1 MSPETARVKS
11 AVVGVRPTSKFVPC
25 ENYGMDGGCGVN
37 GWSIVTA
44 APPSAGF
51 AGILAGFLFTGLMY
65 LFGKSQSKAL
75 PPVIALFSATFLI
88 LGLTSYLFTRVAGF
102 KGPDTLLCRRMWMEG
117 MVASG
122 MLAAGSAS
130 LVVGLSYLLS
140 EFDPNDAPYLDRLA
154 VIISGGV
161 LIGAPVLLLFTSF
174 SFYEQL
180 GISLSPLVYGAS
192 GCGVCVLLFVAFVCY
207 KLTHHS
213 AKTDTRQKWIAFTS
227 YLVASYAIIGPV
239 FASAIIRLPSEW
251 IADPYPWLFAAT
263 LVVALAFPAL
273 VMVGLAGGAAGG
285 DDNLRR
291 PEVEQSPW

>member
-1 MSPETARVKS
+1 M
-11 AVVGVRPTSKFVPC
+11 
-25 ENYGMDGGCGVN
+25 NDGCGID

-102 KGPDTLLCRRMWMEG
+102 KGSDKLLCKRMWMEG

-122 MLAAGSAS
+122 MLAAGSAA

-154 VIISGGV
+154 VIISSGV
-161 LIGAPVLLLFTSF
+161 LIGAPFLLLFTSF

-180 GISLSPLVYGAS
+180 GINLSPLVYWVS
-192 GCGVCVLLFVAFVCY
+192 GCGVSVVLFVALVCF
-207 KLTHHS
+207 KLTHRS
-213 AKTDTRQKWIAFTS
+213 AKTDTREKWIAFTS

-239 FASAIIRLPSEW
+239 FASVVIRLPSGW

-263 LVVALAFPAL
+263 LVVALGFPAL
-273 VMVGLAGGAAGG
+273 VVVGLAGGAAGG

-291 PEVEQSPW
+291 PEVKQLPPQPPPEDM